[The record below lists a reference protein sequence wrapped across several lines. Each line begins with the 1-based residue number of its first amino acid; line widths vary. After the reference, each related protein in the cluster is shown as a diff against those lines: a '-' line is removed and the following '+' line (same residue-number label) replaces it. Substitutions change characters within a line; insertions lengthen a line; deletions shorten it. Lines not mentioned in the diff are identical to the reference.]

1 VQEILSE
8 LVRWQSEGAT
18 FALASVVATS
28 QSAPRPAGAAMALHP
43 DGTVIGSVSGGC
55 VEGAVVELATRV
67 LESGRPHRVTFGISD
82 DEAIAVGL
90 TCGGTIEV
98 FIRPIDPESA
108 PLARLVDAIATDT
121 PAALVTIVGG
131 PAATT
136 PGGASPST
144 TQSLSG
150 PSSDRAAPLGAM
162 ALATVEEVEGGLLA
176 HADGAQLAAV
186 ATGMLALGQTQLRR
200 VGPRGQPKRDELELF
215 VEVFA
220 PRPRMLVFGAI
231 DFAAAV
237 ASMGAFLGFHVTV
250 CDARERFATPMRFPD
265 AHEIVVDWPH
275 RYLATQVLD
284 ERAVICVLT
293 HDVKFDVP
301 VLQAAL
307 STPAGYIGLM
317 GSRRTQ
323 EDRRARLLEAGVSAD
338 SLARVRAPI
347 GLDLGGRA
355 PQETAVAIAAEIVML
370 RHVGTGRP
378 LSTTDGP
385 IHPGTA

>member
-8 LVRWQSEGAT
+8 LVRWQSEGVT
-18 FALASVVATS
+18 FALATVIATS

-43 DGTVIGSVSGGC
+43 DGTVVGSVSGGC
-55 VEGAVVELATRV
+55 VEGAVVELATGV
-67 LESGRPHRVTFGISD
+67 LESGQPHRVTFGISD

-90 TCGGTIEV
+90 TCGGIIEV
-98 FIRPIDPESA
+98 FIRPIDASA
-108 PLARLVDAIATDT
+108 PPLSGLVDAISAGT
-121 PAALVTIVGG
+121 PAALVTLVGSAVASASGG
-131 PAATT
+131 PAEDGPIPIGSAALVT
-136 PGGASPST
+136 GDAS
-144 TQSLSG
+144 
-150 PSSDRAAPLGAM
+150 
-162 ALATVEEVEGGLLA
+162 VGGLLV
-176 HADGAQLAAV
+176 HEDGPPLAAV
-186 ATGMLALGQTQLRR
+186 ANSMLALGQTQLRR

-250 CDARERFATPMRFPD
+250 CDARERFATEERFPD

-275 RYLATQVLD
+275 RYLATQSLD

-307 STPAGYIGLM
+307 LTKAGYIGLM

-323 EDRRARLLEAGVSAD
+323 GDRRARLLEAGVSAEAI
-338 SLARVRAPI
+338 ARLRAPI
-347 GLDLGGRA
+347 GLDLGGRS

-370 RHVGTGRP
+370 RHGATGSP
-378 LSTTDGP
+378 LSVTDGP
-385 IHPGTA
+385 IHPDAA